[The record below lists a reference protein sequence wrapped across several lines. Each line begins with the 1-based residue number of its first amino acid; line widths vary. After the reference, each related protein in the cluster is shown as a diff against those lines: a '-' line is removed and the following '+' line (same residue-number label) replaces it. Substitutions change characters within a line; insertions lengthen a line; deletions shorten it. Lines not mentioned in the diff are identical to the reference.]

1 MTFTHNL
8 KRLAQRVPVVRALS
22 GSSHSVVAAQQA
34 RLAHHDQALQD
45 LTSAVQSLQ
54 AALPTQV
61 LELQLRLDLIEAHL
75 PDLLNTI
82 ASAHGTQRAMTR
94 RVAELAAAQE
104 NQGTSIENQGTSMGQ
119 AAEAQ
124 WQRIEMIRRELMFE
138 LRYSD
143 RAGQRVAAET
153 KVINAEKLSHA
164 LAEGLRLNLGCGHIA
179 LEEYINIDARVLP
192 GVDVIADVDNLPV
205 EAGQAAEVFSA
216 HLVEHFPQEEFE
228 RHILPYWI
236 SLLRPSGELRAVVPD
251 AGAMLAA
258 HGEGK
263 FSYSDL
269 REVLYGGQEYE
280 GDFHFNM
287 YTTESLGAILAEAG
301 LIDIKVEAEGRV
313 NGACLEFQIVA
324 RKPAL
329 D

>member
-1 MTFTHNL
+1 MTFMQNL
-8 KRLAQRVPVVRALS
+8 KRVARRVPGVRALS
-22 GSSHSVVAAQQA
+22 GSSHSAFAAQQA

-45 LTSAVQSLQ
+45 LTNAVQSLQ
-54 AALPTQV
+54 AALPEV
-61 LELQLRLDLIEAHL
+61 QLRLDLIEVHL

-94 RVAELAAAQE
+94 RVAELAAAQQ
-104 NQGTSIENQGTSMGQ
+104 NQGNSLGQ
-119 AAEAQ
+119 AAETQ
-124 WQRIEMIRRELMFE
+124 WQRVEMIRRELMFE

-143 RAGQRVAAET
+143 RAGTRVAAEP
-153 KVINAEKLSHA
+153 KVINAEKLSLA
-164 LAEGLRLNLGCGHIA
+164 LAEGLRLNLGCGHIS
-179 LEEYINIDARVLP
+179 LDEYINVDARVLP
-192 GVDVIADVDNLPV
+192 GVDVIADVDNLPI
-205 EAGQAAEVFSA
+205 EAEQAAEIFSA

-228 RHILPYWI
+228 RRILPYWI

-258 HGEGK
+258 HGAGK
-263 FSYSDL
+263 FAYSDL

-301 LIDIKVEAEGRV
+301 LVDVTVEAEGRV

-324 RKPAL
+324 RKPVL